1 MDFLIIAL
9 ILIYAFI
16 GFYRGAIRMLFS
28 LLRVALLLLLCYYLS
43 ERLTISLVGS
53 SLWQGVYEFLKNI
66 FDGLLPGE
74 FQSMSEVL
82 YSVGLMSNVVMRLIL
97 QAVLKNITFEGSM
110 SFGEIVAPT
119 LTLIFLKVVLFIL
132 LFILLSILFKLIDFV
147 LRKCVKFAGLG
158 KVNRLLGFFLGAI
171 KGFVVSMIV
180 FTVLT
185 FLSSLNIS
193 DGLTSFVE
201 SGLISSYLYNHYF
214 LNIFNLF
221 Y

>member
-1 MDFLIIAL
+1 
-9 ILIYAFI
+9 
-16 GFYRGAIRMLFS
+16 
-28 LLRVALLLLLCYYLS
+28 
-43 ERLTISLVGS
+43 
-53 SLWQGVYEFLKNI
+53 
-66 FDGLLPGE
+66 
-74 FQSMSEVL
+74 MSDVL

-119 LTLIFLKVVLFIL
+119 LTLIFLKVVFFIL

-158 KVNRLLGFFLGAI
+158 KVNRLVGFFLGTI
-171 KGFVVSMIV
+171 KGFIVSMLV

-193 DGLTSFVE
+193 DELTSFVE
-201 SGLISSYLYNHYF
+201 GGLISSYLYNHYF